1 MSRIR
6 RYGRLALRLTGSRS
20 AGGSS
25 ALATALAES
34 LASLNAVDTGGVP
47 LATFCSVFFEPPPAE
62 PEPEPVEPPPWAGP
76 PETEL
81 GTVVPMRAVLAFGTG
96 VAIAMTDCV
105 AFSTGFEIGFTVKA
119 KEPIDVSSMFHHPR
133 HRPGKPLP
141 DDLLRIGVQFADG
154 RKGTSV
160 GHPGGRQFADYMQAK
175 REGREAEMPP
185 GPLLM
190 MRGGGGGGR
199 SWQQRFWVWPL
210 PPEGSITIACE
221 WPAMGV
227 TLTTHALDAGEIRRA
242 ARTSRKLWD

>member
-1 MSRIR
+1 
-6 RYGRLALRLTGSRS
+6 
-20 AGGSS
+20 
-25 ALATALAES
+25 
-34 LASLNAVDTGGVP
+34 
-47 LATFCSVFFEPPPAE
+47 VFFEPPPAE
-62 PEPEPVEPPPWAGP
+62 PEFEPEEPPPWAGP

-105 AFSTGFEIGFTVKA
+105 AFSNGFEIGITVKA
-119 KEPIDVSSMFHHPR
+119 KEPIDDSSMFFHPR
-133 HRPGKPLP
+133 RHPGKQLP
-141 DDLLRIGVQFADG
+141 DDLLRIGLQFADG

-160 GHPGGRQFADYMQAK
+160 RPDRHFMEYYRAK
-175 REGREAEMPP
+175 REGREAEAPA
-185 GPLLM
+185 GPVLM
-190 MRGGGGGGR
+190 MRSGGGGGR

-227 TLTTHALDAGEIRRA
+227 ALTTHALDAGEILRA